1 MNESTGEEKSV
12 GQEQGP
18 AQSLKRRHEGGLVGG
33 LVLIGLGLLFLAENM
48 IPGFR
53 FGDYWPVILI
63 AIGAGLIWKSK
74 RPS

>member
-12 GQEQGP
+12 GQEQGA
-18 AQSLKRRHEGGLVGG
+18 AQSPKQRHQGGLVGG
-33 LVLIGLGLLFLAENM
+33 LVLIGVGLLFLAENM

-63 AIGAGLIWKSK
+63 AIGAGMIWKSN
-74 RPS
+74 RRS